1 MPGAVLG
8 PQFSNLF
15 SCSVKPDSGVSAAG
29 MGPVGFCAK
38 PLFSSLVQY
47 SSEVNKMRWQVQIL
61 GHGKSEK
68 ERGKEGG
75 RWWMRRKDRQ
85 IDGWMSE
92 WTDG

>member
-75 RWWMRRKDRQ
+75 RGGAMERK
-85 IDGWMSE
+85 I
-92 WTDG
+92 